1 MTAERNIGSAFAET
15 PAQPFNEIAA
25 ELGLPLSTLHLLR
38 ARGQG
43 PKCFRLGRRLYV
55 SSQAKQDWIA
65 ARERDSGDAD
75 SRA

>member
-1 MTAERNIGSAFAET
+1 MKAERNTGSTAAIT
-15 PAQPFNEIAA
+15 PAQPFNEVVA

-43 PKCFRLGRRLYV
+43 PRCFKLGRRLYV
-55 SSQAKQDWIA
+55 STQAKQDWIA
-65 ARERDSGDAD
+65 AQERDSGDPD